1 MRSFPLIA
9 LLPAVVLLLV
19 GCGGSDFEGEIDVPD
34 GYETYSG
41 NGVSFVHPAAWAPTT
56 RALTARVT
64 EIRFQD
70 PETDDPNAAAV
81 SFTMQDDVA
90 DRFDAMLDSR
100 RELLETTRDAKVS
113 QEAVD
118 VPARGWRIAA
128 GSSCRATGTA
138 RRRARRSTCSRPTA
152 ATWRSRR
159 AGATR
164 TTAST
169 RARSSTRCAWSGGDG
184 RAPQPRR

>member
-19 GCGGSDFEGEIDVPD
+19 GCGGSDFEGEVDVPD

-41 NGVSFVHPAAWAPTT
+41 NGVSFVHPAAWPPTT
-56 RALTARVT
+56 RALTDRVT

-70 PETDDPNAAAV
+70 PATDGPNAAAV

-90 DRFDAMLDSR
+90 DRFDAMLDGR
-100 RELLETTRDAKVS
+100 RELLETTRDAKVT

-118 VPARGWRIAA
+118 VPGARLAYRSRIELPGDGNGSSTSEAVDVLTPDGRHLALAA
-128 GSSCRATGTA
+128 GGRDEDDSVD
-138 RRRARRSTCSRPTA
+138 
-152 ATWRSRR
+152 
-159 AGATR
+159 AGAVVDSLR
-164 TTAST
+164 LE
-169 RARSSTRCAWSGGDG
+169 
-184 RAPQPRR
+184 RR